1 MGLKFDVKTNVDA
14 NKLDVKTCKQVIA
27 SLEDAYKRTRG
38 EIYGLFLG
46 RRSLT
51 LAITLSLLCLMFY
64 AMSSTVLFVYAALIS
79 FIAIMVLAIIAAE
92 ITTKAIHKQFRNKI
106 RDLNK
111 VLEMLKRKQEFNN

>member
-1 MGLKFDVKTNVDA
+1 MGLKFDVKTSVDA

-38 EIYGLFLG
+38 EIYALFLG

-51 LAITLSLLCLMFY
+51 LAITLSLLCLLFY

-79 FIAIMVLAIIAAE
+79 FLLIMVLAIIAAE
-92 ITTKAIHKQFRNKI
+92 ITTKAIHRQFKEKI

-111 VLEMLKRKQEFNN
+111 MLEMLKRKQEFNN

>member
-1 MGLKFDVKTNVDA
+1 MGFKIDVKTNIDA

-46 RRSLT
+46 RRSLSLA
-51 LAITLSLLCLMFY
+51 LAISLLCLLFY

-79 FIAIMVLAIIAAE
+79 FVIIMILAIVAAE
-92 ITTKAIHKQFRNKI
+92 ITTKAIHKQFRDKI

-111 VLEMLKRKQEFNN
+111 MLELLKRKQEFNS